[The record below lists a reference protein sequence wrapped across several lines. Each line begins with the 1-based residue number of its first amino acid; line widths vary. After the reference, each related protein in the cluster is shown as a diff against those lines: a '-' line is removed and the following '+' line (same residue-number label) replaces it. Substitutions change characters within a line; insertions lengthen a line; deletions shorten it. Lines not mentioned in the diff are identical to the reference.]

1 MIEKINYKKDLLAL
15 IIRKKKYKNKK
26 GINFFTGQN
35 LPLQV
40 AHMSHFKN
48 HIIQP
53 HIHKKVIRKIH
64 FTTEVLI
71 IKKGEMRVD
80 FYDYKKKYLKSR
92 VLLKDDIIVLLK
104 GSHGF
109 KILKDCNF
117 IEVKQGPY
125 KKRLDKNKF

>member
-1 MIEKINYKKDLLAL
+1 
-15 IIRKKKYKNKK
+15 
-26 GINFFTGQN
+26 
-35 LPLQV
+35 
-40 AHMSHFKN
+40 MSHFKN

-80 FYDYKKKYLKSR
+80 FMIIKKYLKSR

>member
-26 GINFFTGQN
+26 GINFFTNHN
-35 LPLQV
+35 LPMQV
-40 AHMSHFKN
+40 AQMSHLKN

-64 FTTEVLI
+64 STTEVLI

-80 FYDYKKKYLKSR
+80 FYDNKKKYLKSR
-92 VLLKDDIIVLLK
+92 ILSKDDIIILLK

-109 KILKDCNF
+109 KILKDCDF

-125 KKRLDKNKF
+125 KKKLDKNKF